1 MGGNERKRQQRTR
14 ETKTN
19 KQSNKQTNIIIE
31 KKR

>member
-14 ETKTN
+14 KTKSI
-19 KQSNKQTNIIIE
+19 KQTNKQTNIIIE